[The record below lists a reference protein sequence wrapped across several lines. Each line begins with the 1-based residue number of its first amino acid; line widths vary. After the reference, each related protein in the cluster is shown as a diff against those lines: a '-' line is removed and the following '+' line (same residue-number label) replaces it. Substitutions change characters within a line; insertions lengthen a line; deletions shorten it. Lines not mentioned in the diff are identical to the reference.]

1 MLASIKR
8 NLILCTTELSSV
20 FQLNSLILPDHWMK
34 HFFLGHAFLEQQ
46 LNDDA
51 LDIYFA
57 LQQQGFEKSTYLIAQ
72 TAIAFHNRRGI
83 PM

>member
-1 MLASIKR
+1 
-8 NLILCTTELSSV
+8 
-20 FQLNSLILPDHWMK
+20 MK

-51 LDIYFA
+51 LDIYIA

>member
-1 MLASIKR
+1 
-8 NLILCTTELSSV
+8 
-20 FQLNSLILPDHWMK
+20 MK

-51 LDIYFA
+51 LDIYIA

-83 PM
+83 QV

>member
-1 MLASIKR
+1 MLSSIKR
-8 NLILCTTELSSV
+8 MMILWFIELSFM
-20 FQLNSLILPDHWMK
+20 FQLNSLVLPDHWMK

-51 LDIYFA
+51 LDIYIA